1 MAGARMVFDG
11 LRELQQIRKLLTA
24 PKG

>member
-1 MAGARMVFDG
+1 MAGARMVFEG
-11 LRELQQIRKLLTA
+11 LLELRQIRKLLTA